1 MQAVFQELQEL
12 ITGLNAFA
20 PALEQAIGI
29 IKAQRAEIN
38 SLKDE
43 ELAEDSK
50 QAQDEAALL
59 GSLRAFSST
68 ITTMTEK
75 VAETVQQEPA
85 ASEIPAQPVA
95 NVEPVATAD
104 SIPRIEP
111 LPTIQPTSAS

>member
-1 MQAVFQELQEL
+1 
-12 ITGLNAFA
+12 LNAFA

-68 ITTMTEK
+68 IATMTEK
-75 VAETVQQEPA
+75 VAETVQQEPT
-85 ASEIPAQPVA
+85 ASEIPAQPIA
-95 NVEPVATAD
+95 SVESTTTPTATTD
-104 SIPRIEP
+104 SIPRIDP